1 MVVIYMYLNSVS
13 FDMFYNSSRTD
24 LSVPGG
30 GTFLGGRSFS
40 AHHTER
46 EKETDSE
53 EESET
58 ERENHVNLTMNKRLR
73 EAKADNKIHNEQI
86 FTKHFTQKQAS

>member
-46 EKETDSE
+46 KKETDIISLFFSQTSQISSSE
-53 EESET
+53 LLNYLLKMIVA
-58 ERENHVNLTMNKRLR
+58 RQP
-73 EAKADNKIHNEQI
+73 I
-86 FTKHFTQKQAS
+86 